1 MSYSLKFLVMA
12 ALLVGLGQSPEAYAQ
27 LFGTT
32 GLDPRFCDQS
42 RFRQTV
48 VYIDDMM
55 MADGRTAWALKLAD
69 KLRSTL
75 APGERVSVI
84 RLSPATGQSS
94 ELWSGC
100 WPDYGDTERAKIG
113 AQTYLF
119 SKSPLAQLN
128 EQRRFFLQG
137 LDSALETIY
146 AATKRSSQSARFSAK
161 NPPTK
166 QILRAL
172 ASDEGRF
179 ANSKTTVRAIIYSDL
194 AENSDL
200 GSAYKPPSNSAP
212 DYGQKLGSYLNRSV
226 FYCFGNGEDVDDDP
240 GFQESARAFWSAA
253 LRSMTATVGGIGADL
268 NVPNTLPVKA
278 YTYAITL
285 SYTGGQLDGR
295 LSILTNAEGDLVDSW
310 IGVSRL
316 TPGLLTGTFICKG
329 EGDDVSCRLEASTF
343 GVVTVVR
350 ANNESEVVSL
360 AGSGKTGLKGHL
372 GVKGQDTMFDLVA
385 ERTDR

>member
-1 MSYSLKFLVMA
+1 MIHSLKFLIMA
-12 ALLVGLGQSPEAYAQ
+12 VLLVGLGQSPEAHAQ

-32 GLDPRFCDQS
+32 GLDPRFCDQP

-55 MADGRTAWALKLAD
+55 MEDGHTTWALKLAD

-100 WPDYGDTERAKIG
+100 WPDYGDAERAKIG

-119 SKSPLAQLN
+119 SKSPLAQLD

-137 LDSALETIY
+137 LDGALETIY
-146 AATKRSSQSARFSAK
+146 AAAKRSSASAHFSA
-161 NPPTK
+161 NSPPTK

-200 GSAYKPPSNSAP
+200 GSAYKPLPIPAL
-212 DYGQKLGSYLNRSV
+212 DYGQKLGSYFHRGV
-226 FYCFGNGEDVDDDP
+226 FYDFGVGEDVDDDP
-240 GFQESARAFWSAA
+240 SFQESARAFWSAA

-268 NVPNTLPVKA
+268 NVPNVLPVKA
-278 YTYAITL
+278 YSYAITL
-285 SYTGGQLDGR
+285 TYKGEQLDGR
-295 LSILTNAEGDLVDSW
+295 LSLLTNADGDLVDSW

-316 TPGLLTGTFICKG
+316 RPALLTGTFVCKG
-329 EGDDVSCRLEASTF
+329 EGESVPCRLDATTF
-343 GVVTVVR
+343 GVITS
-350 ANNESEVVSL
+350 NNASEVVTL
-360 AGSGKTGLKGHL
+360 AGTDKTGLKGRL
-372 GVKGQDTMFDLVA
+372 GVKGPDTMFDLVA
-385 ERTDR
+385 VRPGP